1 MIEAL
6 HEFYSI
12 KISMGSMFLLSIITF
27 VGGWA
32 LGYMT
37 GRQT

>member
-6 HEFYSI
+6 HEFYLV

-27 VGGWA
+27 VGGWV
-32 LGYMT
+32 LGYLT
-37 GRQT
+37 GRET